1 MKDILISV
9 NPKQCWRIVNGIQKI
24 DVRKTKPKLDTPFKT
39 LIYCTEPSKKY
50 QYRAGSMILND
61 DELFRLPNGKIEY
74 GNSIELITHN
84 NYSKDNFLN
93 GKVIGE
99 YICDYIEKYE
109 PIESKIKG
117 CVEYQITLQ
126 KLCEEIH
133 MGINE
138 FCSYG
143 NGKPLYGWHISNLV
157 TYDKPKEL
165 SEFLKHDNTY
175 DNALSWAFDN
185 KLKSIKITKPP
196 QSWCYV
202 EGKVYCKDCKYL
214 MFSDCYAECG
224 KAYKGI
230 VSIDDFCY
238 KGELK

>member
-9 NPKQCWRIVNGIQKI
+9 KPKQCWRILNGIQKI

-50 QYRAGSMILND
+50 QYRVGSMILND

-126 KLCEEIH
+126 KLCEEMR
-133 MGINE
+133 MGKRIL
-138 FCSYG
+138 FIR
-143 NGKPLYGWHISNLV
+143 KR
-157 TYDKPKEL
+157 
-165 SEFLKHDNTY
+165 
-175 DNALSWAFDN
+175 
-185 KLKSIKITKPP
+185 
-196 QSWCYV
+196 
-202 EGKVYCKDCKYL
+202 
-214 MFSDCYAECG
+214 
-224 KAYKGI
+224 
-230 VSIDDFCY
+230 
-238 KGELK
+238 